1 MKFRLCEKVQGGTNV
16 KILVINCGS
25 SSLKYQLMDMETK
38 NPIAKG
44 LVERIGMA
52 GAVLTHSTASGE
64 KEVITADIPNH
75 TAAIGLVLE
84 ALVHPKYGAVKQ
96 LNEIFA
102 VGHRVL
108 HGGYKF
114 SASIKVDDVVMEAI
128 KECIPLGPLH
138 NPANIAGIEACQK
151 LMPGTP
157 QVAVFDTA
165 FHQTMPD
172 YAYMYG
178 LPYEVYEKHKIRRYG
193 FHGTSH
199 KYVSQRAAALLQ
211 NQKPPEELKLI
222 SCHLGN
228 GSSLSAVKGGKCI
241 ETSMGFT
248 PLAGMLMGTRSGDLD
263 PAIVAYVMDKE
274 NIGVDQINDYLNK
287 KCGVLGISGV
297 SSDFRDVE
305 AEANKGND
313 RARLALDMF
322 IHDVKKYIGA
332 YAAALDGV
340 DALIFTAGVGENS
353 SSIRTAICDNL
364 SYLGVSLDQE
374 KNKIRGEE
382 IDIAETNAPC
392 RVLVIPTNEELMIAL
407 DTLELT
413 R

>member
-1 MKFRLCEKVQGGTNV
+1 MI
-16 KILVINCGS
+16 ILVINCGS
-25 SSLKYQLMDMETK
+25 SSLKYQLMDMDTK

-44 LVERIGMA
+44 VVERIGME
-52 GAVLTHSTASGE
+52 GSVLTHSKPSGE
-64 KEVITADIPNH
+64 KEKITAEIPDH
-75 TAAIGLVLE
+75 TAAIGLVLK
-84 ALVHPKYGAVKQ
+84 ALVHPKYGAVKN

-114 SASIKVDDVVMEAI
+114 SASVKVDDAVMDAI

-165 FHQTMPD
+165 FHQTIPD
-172 YAYMYG
+172 YAYIYG
-178 LPYEVYEKHKIRRYG
+178 LPYELYEKHNIRRYG

-199 KYVSQRAAALLQ
+199 KYVSQRAAVLLQ
-211 NQKPPEELKLI
+211 KPADELKLI

-228 GSSLSAVKGGKCI
+228 GSSLAAIMRGKCI
-241 ETSMGFT
+241 ETTMGFT
-248 PLAGMLMGTRSGDLD
+248 PLAGLLMGTRSGNLD
-263 PAIVAYVMDKE
+263 PAIVPYIMEKE
-274 NIGVDQINDYLNK
+274 NLGLDQINDYLNK
-287 KCGVLGISGV
+287 KCGILGVSGV

-305 AEANKGND
+305 AEAKLGNY
-313 RARLALDMF
+313 RAQLAMNIF
-322 IHDVKKYIGA
+322 VHDVKKYIGA
-332 YAAALDGV
+332 YAAALDGA
-340 DALIFTAGVGENS
+340 DAIIFTAGVGENS
-353 SSIRTAICDNL
+353 PEIRAEVCSKL
-364 SYLGVSLDQE
+364 SYLGVSLDQD
-374 KNKIRGEE
+374 KNKVRGEE
-382 IDIAETNAPC
+382 IDISTADARC
-392 RVLVIPTNEELMIAL
+392 RVLVIPTNEELMIAI

>member
-1 MKFRLCEKVQGGTNV
+1 M

-25 SSLKYQLMDMETK
+25 SSLKYQLMDMTK
-38 NPIAKG
+38 KDSIAIG
-44 LVERIGMA
+44 LVERIGLE
-52 GAVLTHSTASGE
+52 GSILTHRTASGQ
-64 KEVITADIPNH
+64 KEVIKTEIPDH
-75 TAAIGLVLE
+75 TAAIGLVLK
-84 ALVHPKYGAVKQ
+84 ALVDPKYGAVKK
-96 LNEIFA
+96 LDEIFA
-102 VGHRVL
+102 IGHRVL
-108 HGGYKF
+108 HGGHKF
-114 SASIKVDDVVMEAI
+114 SASVRVDDTVMKAI

-138 NPANIAGIEACQK
+138 NPANIAGIQACEK

-172 YAYMYG
+172 YAYIYG
-178 LPYEVYEKHKIRRYG
+178 LPYELYEKHNIRRYG

-199 KYVSQRAAALLQ
+199 KYVSQRAAVLL
-211 NQKPPEELKLI
+211 QKPPEELKLI

-228 GSSLSAVKGGKCI
+228 GSSVTAIKGGKCI

-248 PLAGMLMGTRSGDLD
+248 PLSGLLMGTRCGDMD
-263 PAIVAYVMDKE
+263 PAIVSYIMGKE
-274 NIGVDQINDYLNK
+274 NIGAEQINDYLNK
-287 KCGVLGISGV
+287 KCGVLGVSGV

-305 AEANKGND
+305 VEANLGNY
-313 RARLALDMF
+313 RAQLALDIF
-322 IHDVKKYIGA
+322 VHDVKKYIGA

-340 DALIFTAGVGENS
+340 DAIIFTAGVGENS
-353 SSIRTAICDNL
+353 STMRAAICDKM

-382 IDIAETNAPC
+382 IDISESNAPC
-392 RVLVIPTNEELMIAL
+392 RVFVIPTNEELMIAL
-407 DTLELT
+407 DTFELT